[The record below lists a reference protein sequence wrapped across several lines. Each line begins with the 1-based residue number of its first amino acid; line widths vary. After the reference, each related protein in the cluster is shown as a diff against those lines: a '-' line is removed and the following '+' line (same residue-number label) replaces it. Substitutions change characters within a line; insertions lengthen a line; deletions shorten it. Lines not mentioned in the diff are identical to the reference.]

1 MMFLIIIIV
10 IIISIGLGTTCSAN
24 EIEIRD
30 RDIDARTMICDGTM
44 NFFILFLFFSS
55 SETREG
61 DSVAGTITL
70 DERS

>member
-44 NFFILFLFFSS
+44 NFLFLFFSS